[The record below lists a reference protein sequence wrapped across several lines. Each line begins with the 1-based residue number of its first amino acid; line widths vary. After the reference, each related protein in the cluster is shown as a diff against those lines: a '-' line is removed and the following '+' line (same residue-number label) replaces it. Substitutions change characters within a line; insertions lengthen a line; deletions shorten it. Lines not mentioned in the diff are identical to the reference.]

1 MLRKVHMRSEDGRI
15 RSDCGLAKKAVASCV
30 LLGPRRATQPGRQQ
44 AAPAQPAPSRSS
56 ASPAEELRL
65 GGPRRHPRGTREGRT
80 PPGARI
86 GMADRLSDRKHS
98 GQNQSGVM
106 TRSADGFST
115 NGGSQKQQWSE
126 PSLPGS
132 IPLVP
137 QPVDCPKQQRGSA
150 SPKVV
155 PLPDGV
161 DRTTPGI
168 GKAWAWFLECDADGS
183 GLLEFPELCILTK
196 RIGLNWGK
204 SRIRKAYEDM
214 NVSTPFASR
223 EGVTFQDFATWWGRY
238 EAQRRRDVGRIVKE
252 LFTHAGAFLYKNED
266 SSIGNEDSSMIFQS
280 KMKILRSRMVI
291 STQTRTAA
299 VSCHF
304 RISKGLSRR
313 RTTTRRSNGM

>member
-1 MLRKVHMRSEDGRI
+1 
-15 RSDCGLAKKAVASCV
+15 
-30 LLGPRRATQPGRQQ
+30 
-44 AAPAQPAPSRSS
+44 
-56 ASPAEELRL
+56 
-65 GGPRRHPRGTREGRT
+65 
-80 PPGARI
+80 
-86 GMADRLSDRKHS
+86 MADRLSDRKHS

-115 NGGSQKQQWSE
+115 NGGSQKQQRSE

-161 DRTTPGI
+161 DRATPGI

-266 SSIGNEDSSMIFQS
+266 SSIGNEDSSDFSIENEDSSIENGDFYADEDCSGILSFQDFQGLIQ
-280 KMKILRSRMVI
+280 KANHDKALQRHVRMQPI
-291 STQTRTAA
+291 IPHLTSPELALDSQQ
-299 VSCHF
+299 
-304 RISKGLSRR
+304 
-313 RTTTRRSNGM
+313 